1 MIRESTLFCKLIRIK
16 SSSKSLFN
24 SFMDGFCPELQ
35 TCPCC
40 GTKGDCQIL
49 AYYDRSLVDFI
60 NGAPVCHS
68 VCIVRLICTCG
79 HTHAVL
85 PDFIIPY
92 SSYGLF
98 FILRT
103 LAEYFLHISTVEKL
117 CDRFSISRSQL
128 YRWLDLFQMQ
138 KEEWISMVDSMEI
151 SSFSFLKALLI
162 HPAYSDFAGS
172 FICCFEYSFLQ
183 SHKNMVDYCQHVF
196 ST

>member
-1 MIRESTLFCKLIRIK
+1 MRAFILFILIFDATFRREKDNISKSFLHTNVVAKRSLIHFKALALPTYIMIRKNTLFCKLIRIK

-60 NGAPVCHS
+60 NGVPVCHS
-68 VCIVRLICTCG
+68 LCIMRLICTCG

-92 SSYGLF
+92 VSYGLF

-103 LAEYFLHISTVEKL
+103 LAEYFLHICIVEKL
-117 CDRFSISRSQL
+117 CDRFFTSRF
-128 YRWLDLFQMQ
+128 R
-138 KEEWISMVDSMEI
+138 
-151 SSFSFLKALLI
+151 
-162 HPAYSDFAGS
+162 
-172 FICCFEYSFLQ
+172 
-183 SHKNMVDYCQHVF
+183 
-196 ST
+196 

>member
-1 MIRESTLFCKLIRIK
+1 MREARRRALTQPIL
-16 SSSKSLFN
+16 SLNCYRNHRRNERSPMKGIN

-60 NGAPVCHS
+60 NGVPVCHS
-68 VCIVRLICTCG
+68 LCIVRLICTCG

-92 SSYGLF
+92 VSYGLF

-117 CDRFSISRSQL
+117 CDRFSISRF
-128 YRWLDLFQMQ
+128 R
-138 KEEWISMVDSMEI
+138 
-151 SSFSFLKALLI
+151 
-162 HPAYSDFAGS
+162 
-172 FICCFEYSFLQ
+172 
-183 SHKNMVDYCQHVF
+183 
-196 ST
+196 